1 MKKQSFIYSAIL
13 ALLLLGVGVVH
24 CFNPLPGSAGV
35 IKNFSAQVV
44 STTPVVLVYP
54 TPGSFTNL
62 TSLFVGNESA
72 VTTDV
77 VLNNG
82 SGSITMPLAVSGANL
97 IHTGTLYSS
106 SAGATWLFNTTNAS
120 ATVDVGGQ
128 YYQTPQ

>member
-1 MKKQSFIYSAIL
+1 MELYISAQLRKKIE
-13 ALLLLGVGVVH
+13 
-24 CFNPLPGSAGV
+24 NPINFQV
-35 IKNFSAQVV
+35 IKSGAQVV

-82 SGSITMPLAVSGANL
+82 SGSITMPLASGLPAAAVN
-97 IHTGTLYSS
+97 I
-106 SAGATWLFNTTNAS
+106 
-120 ATVDVGGQ
+120 
-128 YYQTPQ
+128 